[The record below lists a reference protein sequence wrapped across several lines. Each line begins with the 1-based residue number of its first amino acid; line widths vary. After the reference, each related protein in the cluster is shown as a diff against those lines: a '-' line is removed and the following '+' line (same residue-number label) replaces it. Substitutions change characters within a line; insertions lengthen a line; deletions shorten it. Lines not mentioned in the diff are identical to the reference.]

1 MVDTISTWQLLQL
14 QTKAEGH
21 TFSWAYD
28 HFDMRRRQQL
38 WAFKKDNLAKPLF
51 HCEIVP
57 PDPPRPKGS
66 LCPKI
71 FWKHLFL
78 RNTKN
83 TPKYSADKFLD
94 RNFETIWHFFL
105 EKYPKKTANYF
116 WGSKITPQVGKI
128 NIWIWG
134 RRLPLIWS
142 SSLNEL
148 LFSSSNKILDFVTST
163 FFWLLASSASPSYK
177 CIYS

>member
-1 MVDTISTWQLLQL
+1 
-14 QTKAEGH
+14 
-21 TFSWAYD
+21 
-28 HFDMRRRQQL
+28 MRRRQQL

-94 RNFETIWHFFL
+94 RNLPTPPPPHPLFFVEIIWHFFP
-105 EKYPKKTANYF
+105 EKYPQKSANYF
-116 WGSKITPQVGKI
+116 WGSKITPPVGKNN